1 MRTIASYGDEILA
14 AQTAMG
20 LENPK
25 HFAPGLT
32 EAEIN
37 SSELFSLVSPD
48 SELGELFRWR
58 NGSSEATGAVV
69 RGGLWLRPGFFM
81 LSARYCYQSNRYRT
95 ARFGGRW
102 QASWFP
108 ILDDGSTVSRFCDVK
123 AGRGRQLRVFGYDPE
138 ALPEVSQ
145 IYDSVAAMFHTLLA
159 CYKQG
164 VYRIDDTGLLGVDYP
179 AEVALS
185 RRLNPGSAYW
195 SRTDLY

>member
-37 SSELFSLVSPD
+37 SSELFSLVSPE

-58 NGSSEATGAVV
+58 NGSSEATGAV
-69 RGGLWLRPGFFM
+69 RGGLWLCPGFFL
-81 LSARYCYQSNRYRT
+81 LSARYCYQYNRYCT
-95 ARFGGRW
+95 AHFGGRW

-108 ILDDGSTVSRFCDVK
+108 ILDDGASVTRFCDVN
-123 AGRGRQLRVFGYDPE
+123 ARRGRQLPVFGYDPE
-138 ALPEVSQ
+138 ALPEVSE
-145 IYDSVAAMFHTLLA
+145 IYDSVAAMFRTFLA

-164 VYRIDDTGLLGVDYP
+164 VYRVDDTGLLGVDYP
-179 AEVALS
+179 TEVALS
-185 RRLNPGSAYW
+185 RRLNPGSDYW
-195 SRTDLY
+195 NRTDLY